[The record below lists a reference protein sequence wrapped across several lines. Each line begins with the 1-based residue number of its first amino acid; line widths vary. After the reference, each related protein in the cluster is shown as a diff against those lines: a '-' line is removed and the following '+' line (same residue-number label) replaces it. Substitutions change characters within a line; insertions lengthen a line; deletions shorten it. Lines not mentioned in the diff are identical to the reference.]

1 MKSITITEYGSF
13 SRDQAIP
20 GYIPL
25 PAKTFDTLENFVLT
39 HHNDHTDAQDLMGIS
54 ARKGVGHIITAK
66 NYVGMIAMDD
76 GTVIEILPKT
86 TGSNIADGKQ
96 LLIEMLKTLKD
107 FPCKTLQTANLNTEK
122 MSIFEIFIRMFLD
135 EVFRIVKKGLSC
147 DYETVASNE
156 RFFKGKL
163 QISDHIKYNYAHKER
178 FFVSY
183 DIFHVNRVENRLLK
197 STLLYLYQKSTS
209 ERNKADIKTL
219 LCSFTEVEPSVNPDV
234 DFTKLPSDRRVKDY
248 ETALKWCKVFLHGR
262 TFTSFSGSEIA
273 FALLFPMEK
282 LFESYVA
289 AHMARLLPKKEFI
302 LRTQDQTHHLFDTPQ
317 KAFQLR
323 PDIVIEHIPSKSVF
337 IMDTKW
343 KLLTDTKFPYG
354 IAQSDMYQMY
364 AYQKKY
370 GAKHI
375 TLLYPL
381 TDHAPTETP
390 ITFHAEDGVT
400 VKAMFVDLLDVKNS
414 LLGVLGDM
422 RTSKEWNVIL

>member
-25 PAKTFDTLENFVLT
+25 PAKTFDALEDFVLT
-39 HHNDHTDAQDLMGIS
+39 NHNDHTDAQDLMGVS

-66 NYVGMIAMDD
+66 NYVGMIAMND

-86 TGSNIADGKQ
+86 TESNIADGKQ

-163 QISDHIKYNYAHKER
+163 QIPAHIKHNYAHKER

-197 STLLYLYQKSTS
+197 STLLYLYQKSAS
-209 ERNKADIKTL
+209 ERNKTDIKTL
-219 LCSFTEVEPSVNPDV
+219 LCSFVEVEPSVNPDV
-234 DFTKLPSDRRVKDY
+234 DFAKLSSDRRVKDY
-248 ETALKWCKVFLHGR
+248 ETVLQWCKVFLHGR

-282 LFESYVA
+282 LFESYIA
-289 AHMARLLPKKEFI
+289 AHMAQLLPKKEFI

-317 KAFQLR
+317 KTFQLR

-381 TDHAPTETP
+381 TDRAPTETP
-390 ITFHAEDGVT
+390 ITFQSEDGVT
-400 VKAMFVDLLDVKNS
+400 VKAKFVDLLDVKNS
-414 LLGVLGDM
+414 LLAVLGDVI
-422 RTSKEWNVIL
+422 TSEKSASG